1 MIIVNCKLKRGSR
14 SANSSIQI
22 GDEHFA
28 VETDRVQSINDI
40 MGITRVPKA
49 PSYIKGLINLRGS
62 IKSLVDI
69 NLLLDVMPGTEQNN
83 IIILT
88 VEDEEIGISVDE
100 VEEVLDIDE
109 KDIQKLEKGT
119 EKDQSYIKGIL
130 NYEEKLL
137 TIIDIDKLLN

>member
-1 MIIVNCKLKRGSR
+1 MQIVVFKL
-14 SANSSIQI
+14 

-40 MGITRVPKA
+40 MSITRVPKA
-49 PSYIKGLINLRGS
+49 PAYIKGLINLRGS
-62 IKSLVDI
+62 IKSLVDL
-69 NLLLDVMPGTEQNN
+69 NLLLDVDHGNEQNN
-83 IIILT
+83 MIILT

-109 KDIQKLEKGT
+109 KSIQKLD
-119 EKDQSYIKGIL
+119 KDNDKTQPYVKGIV
-130 NYEEKLL
+130 NYEDKLL

>member
-1 MIIVNCKLKRGSR
+1 MQIVVFKL
-14 SANSSIQI
+14 

-28 VETDRVQSINDI
+28 VETEHVQGIND
-40 MGITRVPKA
+40 MMSITKVPKA

-69 NLLLDVMPGTEQNN
+69 NLLLDVNSSGVQNN

-100 VEEVLDIDE
+100 VEEVLDIE
-109 KDIQKLEKGT
+109 ETSIQKLEKDSN
-119 EKDQSYIKGIL
+119 KAQPYIKGIL
-130 NYEEKLL
+130 NYEDKLL

>member
-1 MIIVNCKLKRGSR
+1 MQIVVFKL
-14 SANSSIQI
+14 

-28 VETDRVQSINDI
+28 VETERVQGINDI

-69 NLLLDVMPGTEQNN
+69 NLLLDVTPGENQNN

-109 KDIQKLEKGT
+109 KSIQKLD
-119 EKDQSYIKGIL
+119 KDDKKSEPYVKGIL
-130 NYEEKLL
+130 NYEDKLL
-137 TIIDIDKLLN
+137 TIIDLDKLLN

>member
-1 MIIVNCKLKRGSR
+1 MQIVVFKL
-14 SANSSIQI
+14 

-28 VETDRVQSINDI
+28 VETERVQGINDM

-69 NLLLDVMPGTEQNN
+69 NLLLDVNSSVVQNN

-100 VEEVLDIDE
+100 VEEVLDIE
-109 KDIQKLEKGT
+109 ENSIQKLEKDSN
-119 EKDQSYIKGIL
+119 KAQPNIKGIL
-130 NYEEKLL
+130 NYEDKLL

>member
-1 MIIVNCKLKRGSR
+1 MQIVVFKL
-14 SANSSIQI
+14 

-28 VETDRVQSINDI
+28 VETERVQGINDM

-69 NLLLDVMPGTEQNN
+69 NLLLDVNSSVVQNN

-100 VEEVLDIDE
+100 TS
-109 KDIQKLEKGT
+109 IQKLEKDSN
-119 EKDQSYIKGIL
+119 KAQPYIKGIL
-130 NYEEKLL
+130 NYEDKLL

>member
-1 MIIVNCKLKRGSR
+1 MQIVVFKL
-14 SANSSIQI
+14 

-28 VETDRVQSINDI
+28 VETERVQSINDI

-69 NLLLDVMPGTEQNN
+69 NLLLDVTPGTEQNN

-88 VEDEEIGISVDE
+88 IEDEEIGITVDE

-109 KDIQKLEKGT
+109 KNIQKLANDNNK
-119 EKDQSYIKGIL
+119 SRNYIKGII
-130 NYEEKLL
+130 NYEDKLL

>member
-1 MIIVNCKLKRGSR
+1 MMQIVVFKL
-14 SANSSIQI
+14 

-40 MGITRVPKA
+40 MSITKVPKA

-62 IKSLVDI
+62 IKSLVDL
-69 NLLLDVMPGTEQNN
+69 NLLLDVDHGNEQDS

-109 KDIQKLEKGT
+109 KNIQKLD
-119 EKDQSYIKGIL
+119 KDNDKAQPYIKGIL
-130 NYEEKLL
+130 NYEDKLL